1 LPQHYLI
8 DIHQSSIVNVVRRL
22 GFKSTNEQ
30 QERVSTMDVDMGQ
43 GASSTVITATNENI
57 SVQIQEVYETI
68 NILAG
73 GIQTLNDDTQ
83 RLSGESIRLQSS
95 VESLTNEF
103 TSLKLSTQEQ
113 SAFLDGIR
121 PNQESLQQDVASLK
135 QTVDDMQYVSYDG
148 TLIWKITSFRE
159 KMCKIFLEKIV
170 LLTEEKSVQHS
181 HSFPTIPSHS
191 HPFAPI
197 PTCSVFACFPV
208 KN

>member
-1 LPQHYLI
+1 
-8 DIHQSSIVNVVRRL
+8 
-22 GFKSTNEQ
+22 
-30 QERVSTMDVDMGQ
+30 
-43 GASSTVITATNENI
+43 
-57 SVQIQEVYETI
+57 VYETI

-121 PNQESLQQDVASLK
+121 PNQEILQQDVASLK

-159 KMCKIFLEKIV
+159 KMSKFSSE
-170 LLTEEKSVQHS
+170 
-181 HSFPTIPSHS
+181 
-191 HPFAPI
+191 
-197 PTCSVFACFPV
+197 
-208 KN
+208 N

>member
-1 LPQHYLI
+1 LSQHYLS

-43 GASSTVITATNENI
+43 GASSSVITATNENI

-121 PNQESLQQDVASLK
+121 PNQEILQQDVASLK

-159 KMCKIFLEKIV
+159 KMSRFSSE
-170 LLTEEKSVQHS
+170 
-181 HSFPTIPSHS
+181 
-191 HPFAPI
+191 
-197 PTCSVFACFPV
+197 
-208 KN
+208 N